1 MNLGS
6 EIKSLVIVPCL
17 LLILVWTDWQ
27 ESSKWRVSGEKAKKG
42 FYGMYWVEY
51 CEYQYITS
59 WDTSDFAQM
68 TQRSTQRIVLGERI
82 SETQDNAI
90 E

>member
-1 MNLGS
+1 
-6 EIKSLVIVPCL
+6 
-17 LLILVWTDWQ
+17 
-27 ESSKWRVSGEKAKKG
+27 
-42 FYGMYWVEY
+42 MYWVEY

-82 SETQDNAI
+82 SETQENAI